1 MPQKTNLNINPFF
14 DDFDKNDNFYRVLF
28 KPGFPVQARELTQ
41 LQSILQN
48 QVESFGSH
56 MFKEGSMVIPGNITY
71 NDAYSAVKIN
81 PDHLGIDVT
90 VYTKQLHGKTIRG
103 QSSGV
108 VATIDDCRFPT
119 DGPEYTD
126 ITLYVNYSTSGTDNE
141 VSSFE
146 DGEILI
152 VEDYQCVSAD
162 GLSSQEAAMAE
173 PLAVCLHAIK
183 QAGKILG
190 KKVLVTGSGPIG
202 TLCVAAARRAGAEE
216 IIVTDISTNALSFSN
231 SVGADRVI
239 NVLKEHD
246 QLKNYQFN
254 KGYFDIAIECSGSA
268 QGISDSINC
277 LKPKGT
283 LIQLGLGGDVLIP
296 LVSVTT
302 KELNLKGSFRFHSE
316 FELAVEMMKK
326 KLIDVNPLIT
336 HKIEFKNA
344 IDGFELAMNKNKKS
358 MKVQLAF

>member
-1 MPQKTNLNINPFF
+1 MKSLRIHGPLDLRIENYQVDNL
-14 DDFDKNDNFYRVLF
+14 
-28 KPGFPVQARELTQ
+28 GA
-41 LQSILQN
+41 N
-48 QVESFGSH
+48 QVEIHIAIG
-56 MFKEGSMVIPGNITY
+56 
-71 NDAYSAVKIN
+71 
-81 PDHLGIDVT
+81 GI
-90 VYTKQLHGKTIRG
+90 
-103 QSSGV
+103 
-108 VATIDDCRFPT
+108 C
-119 DGPEYTD
+119 
-126 ITLYVNYSTSGTDNE
+126 GTDLHYYKHGGFGQIKLREPMILGHE
-141 VSSFE
+141 VSGYISKIGSNVENLSIGQLVSVSPSRPCNKCNFCLN
-146 DGEILI
+146 GNQIQCMNMKFYGSAMPFPHIQGAFREILI
-152 VEDYQCVSAD
+152 AEDFQCVPAD
-162 GLSSQEAAMAE
+162 GLSSEEAAMAE

-316 FELAVEMMKK
+316 FELAVKMMKK

-336 HKIEFKNA
+336 HKIDFKNA